1 MIDRNSPVTEDEL
14 HAYIDGELPAD
25 RMEAVTAWLAA
36 HPEQAV
42 TVASWRAQS
51 ERIRARYG
59 AILEEAVPERLQ
71 LDQVI
76 SNERANGRSWKAFA
90 AAAAVIAFLAG
101 GATGWFAH
109 GASVVQRTSSFALA
123 SEALDAYKLYVV
135 EVRHPVEVPGTERA
149 HMTQWLSKRLGEELR
164 VPDLQS
170 IGLKLVGGRLL
181 PGPTGAAAFYMYEG
195 PSGERF
201 TIYCAKASR
210 AGKRV
215 ALHGRGPRRRVLLG
229 RWQGRL
235 CGQWP
240 RRSRKA
246 RESDEGRLRADGQEF
261 SEEVV
266 TISRRQIAEPLTPCP
281 RADRRACC
289 RATSS

>member
-1 MIDRNSPVTEDEL
+1 MIDRDSPVTEDEL

-51 ERIRARYG
+51 ERIRARYS
-59 AILEEAVPERLQ
+59 AVLDETVPERLT

-76 SNERANGRSWKAFA
+76 RNDRANGRSWKALA

-109 GASVVQRTSSFALA
+109 GASLGNRAGSFALA
-123 SEALDAYKLYVV
+123 NGALEAYRLYVV
-135 EVRHPVEVPGTERA
+135 EVRHPVEVPGSERQ
-149 HMTQWLSKRLGEELR
+149 HMTQWLSRRVGEDLR
-164 VPDLQS
+164 VPDLQA

-195 PSGERF
+195 TSGERF
-201 TIYCAKASR
+201 TIYCARATTPASAFRYTSGER
-210 AGKRV
+210 A
-215 ALHGRGPRRRVLLG
+215 AAFY
-229 RWQGRL
+229 W
-235 CGQWP
+235 
-240 RRSRKA
+240 
-246 RESDEGRLRADGQEF
+246 ADGKVAC
-261 SEEVV
+261 VV
-266 TISRRQIAEPLTPCP
+266 SGP
-281 RADRRACC
+281 ADRERLEKVAKAAYEQME
-289 RATSS
+289 RDDAKRS